1 MHESTARKR
10 RFRHKRRE
18 AHLKAYEVWL
28 PETLVDELRR
38 PDESMSTLV
47 SRALDTLKHGE
58 SIETSHGTSH
68 TQAVGSSPELKPLQR
83 KAALVAR
90 LQAMRANG
98 LKLQAIATQLN
109 AEGVPTISGRGHWQ
123 AGTVGNLL
131 NE

>member
-38 PDESMSTLV
+38 PNESMSTLV

-58 SIETSHGTSH
+58 PSETSH
-68 TQAVGSSPELKPLQR
+68 TQAAGPSPELNPLQR
-83 KAALVAR
+83 KAALMAR
-90 LQAMRANG
+90 LQAMRAKG

-109 AEGVPTISGRGHWQ
+109 AEGVPTISGKGHWQ
-123 AGTVGNLL
+123 VGTVGNLL
-131 NE
+131 KE